1 MARQS
6 NLDDFCKAEAIQH
19 IEPLLT
25 PDWGNRNWEQ
35 EARQSS
41 AALRL
46 FPDIYES
53 RVTYYLVY
61 ATEYLLTSEGTE
73 IRTNR
78 TYAGVEAGLNTL
90 ASDGMPLNHLY
101 ASYAPKPADLPTVH
115 AVRKGLNVS
124 AVELTPLRV
133 AKPAEDYT
141 GPVLFEARPAAP
153 MLSQVFGPAM
163 NGSRP
168 PLAFLPI
175 VAP

>member
-41 AALRL
+41 AAPRL
-46 FPDIYES
+46 FPDINES

-61 ATEYLLTSEGTE
+61 ATEYLLTTVGTE

-78 TYAGVEAGLNTL
+78 TYAAVEAALNTL
-90 ASDGMPLNHLY
+90 AHDPMPLRHPHNSH
-101 ASYAPKPADLPTVH
+101 APNP
-115 AVRKGLNVS
+115 
-124 AVELTPLRV
+124 
-133 AKPAEDYT
+133 
-141 GPVLFEARPAAP
+141 
-153 MLSQVFGPAM
+153 
-163 NGSRP
+163 
-168 PLAFLPI
+168 
-175 VAP
+175 